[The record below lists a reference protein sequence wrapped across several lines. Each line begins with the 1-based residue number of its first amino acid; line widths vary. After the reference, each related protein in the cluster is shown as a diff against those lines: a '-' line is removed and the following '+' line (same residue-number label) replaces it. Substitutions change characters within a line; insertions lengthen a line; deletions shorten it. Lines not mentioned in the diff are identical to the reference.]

1 MHPFSQI
8 CTLPRVVSYRVG
20 CWILCSDFPPN
31 VEGEQGLE
39 KTAKFIIYQDFD
51 REYRWRLSSSE
62 GATMAFSERGHHE
75 KFGCVQE
82 LEQFTLL
89 YPDALI
95 RDATVRGF
103 EKQPLP
109 PWLASQAT

>member
-1 MHPFSQI
+1 
-8 CTLPRVVSYRVG
+8 
-20 CWILCSDFPPN
+20 
-31 VEGEQGLE
+31 
-39 KTAKFIIYQDFD
+39 
-51 REYRWRLSSSE
+51 
-62 GATMAFSERGHHE
+62 MAFSERGHHE

-109 PWLASQAT
+109 QWLASQAT